1 MECFLTFYKEA
12 ASCRL
17 KQKFFSGRRGRG
29 CCKPPLI
36 RPLVIGLSICEQKIH
51 LIISFPSPSTPPS
64 PSPPPHPL
72 SPLPL
77 ISPLPLGYKHLSSFS
92 CFSDTQEATLLY
104 IRHYYFNSRSKDKL
118 QGNQSLNFLFVMF

>member
-36 RPLVIGLSICEQKIH
+36 RPLVIGPSICEQKIH
-51 LIISFPSPSTPPS
+51 VIISFPSPSTPPS
-64 PSPPPHPL
+64 PSPPPSPSLPPPPHLPPPPL
-72 SPLPL
+72 DISTSLAFLVLVIRKKPRCCILDIIVL
-77 ISPLPLGYKHLSSFS
+77 I
-92 CFSDTQEATLLY
+92 QEAKTSFKE
-104 IRHYYFNSRSKDKL
+104 IK
-118 QGNQSLNFLFVMF
+118 V